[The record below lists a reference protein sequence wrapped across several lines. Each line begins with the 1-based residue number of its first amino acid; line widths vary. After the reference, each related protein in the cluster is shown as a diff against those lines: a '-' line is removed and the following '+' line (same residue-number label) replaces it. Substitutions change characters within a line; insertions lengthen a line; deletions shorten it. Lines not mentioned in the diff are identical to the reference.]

1 MRTFVT
7 ESPPCDP
14 GPAALHRDRVCARVT
29 TRAREPR
36 AFCCRTHSG
45 QRNPTGAAIMHSW
58 QMGRPQL
65 EHETP
70 VSRSGCR

>member
-36 AFCCRTHSG
+36 AFCCQTHSG
-45 QRNPTGAAIMHSW
+45 QRNPTGAAIMHS
-58 QMGRPQL
+58 
-65 EHETP
+65 
-70 VSRSGCR
+70 